1 MAKVPAGRSGRLMD
15 GQLLQRTRNPAD
27 TMKGRE
33 RAELRAEAHH
43 LSPTVHVGKEGLSAS
58 LITSLDDT
66 LRTHELVKVKLGK
79 NADVKPKD
87 AAGALA
93 LATKS
98 EVIQVIGRT
107 ATFYRENPD
116 LKKGDLPPWRR

>member
-1 MAKVPAGRSGRLMD
+1 
-15 GQLLQRTRNPAD
+15 
-27 TMKGRE
+27 MKGSE

-43 LSPTVHVGKEGLSAS
+43 LSPTVHVGHQGLTPS
-58 LITSLDDT
+58 LIQSLDDA
-66 LRTHELVKVKLGK
+66 LRTHELVKVKLAK
-79 NADVKPKD
+79 VSDKTPKV

-93 LATKS
+93 ESTGS

-116 LKKGDLPPWRR
+116 LKKKKGDLPPWRR

>member
-1 MAKVPAGRSGRLMD
+1 
-15 GQLLQRTRNPAD
+15 
-27 TMKGRE
+27 MKGRE

-58 LITSLDDT
+58 LIKSVDDT

-79 NADVKPKD
+79 NADVKPKEG
-87 AAGALA
+87 AADLA
-93 LATKS
+93 RATQS

-116 LKKGDLPPWRR
+116 LKKGDVPPWKR

>member
-1 MAKVPAGRSGRLMD
+1 
-15 GQLLQRTRNPAD
+15 
-27 TMKGRE
+27 MKGRE

-43 LSPTVHVGKEGLSAS
+43 LSATVHVGKEGLSAS

-79 NADVKPKD
+79 NAEVKPKN
-87 AAGALA
+87 AAASIA
-93 LATKS
+93 QATQS

-116 LKKGDLPPWRR
+116 LKKGDVPPWKR